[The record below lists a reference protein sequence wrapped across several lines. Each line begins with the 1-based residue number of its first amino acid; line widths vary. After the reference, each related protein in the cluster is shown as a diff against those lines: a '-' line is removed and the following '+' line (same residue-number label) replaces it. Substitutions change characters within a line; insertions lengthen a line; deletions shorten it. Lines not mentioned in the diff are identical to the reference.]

1 MFQLHGPSMIPR
13 EGTVQRIVV
22 LLHGVGADGQDL
34 IDLAPML
41 QPRLP
46 STAFYAPDAPEPCD
60 MAPFGR
66 QWFSLQDRRPAAML
80 AGIRRSAPILDAY
93 LDQLL
98 ARHELP
104 AATLALLGFSQ
115 GTMMS
120 LHVAPRRREPIAGV
134 LGFSG
139 ALLGPELL
147 AAEAR
152 SRPPVLLIHGDAD
165 DVVPVAALGMAVASL
180 RQAGV
185 EAEGLVR
192 PGLPHS
198 IDPFGVE
205 AGGRFLA
212 KCLGVGTA

>member
-41 QPRLP
+41 QPYLP
-46 STAFYAPDAPEPCD
+46 GTAFYAPDAPEPCD

-93 LDQLL
+93 LDELL
-98 ARHELP
+98 ARHGLP
-104 AATLALLGFSQ
+104 AARLALLGFSQ

-120 LHVAPRRREPIAGV
+120 LHVAPRRAEAIAGV

-147 AAEAR
+147 ATEAR
-152 SRPPVLLIHGDAD
+152 SRPPVLLVHGDAD
-165 DVVPVAALGMAVASL
+165 DIVPVAALAMAVAGL
-180 RQAGV
+180 KQAGFEV
-185 EAEGLVR
+185 DGIVR

-198 IDPFGVE
+198 IDPYGIE

-212 KCLGVGTA
+212 RCLGVGS